1 MELDEDLGLYL
12 HYTPVIHT
20 GTGIFGSKTLIV
32 IKKFFAF
39 VETKFFYYS
48 SAVDWFIF
56 FLIFIIFHL
65 NKFQELC
72 RIGSEK
78 GDVSATLS

>member
-32 IKKFFAF
+32 IKIFSAF

-56 FLIFIIFHL
+56 F
-65 NKFQELC
+65 
-72 RIGSEK
+72 
-78 GDVSATLS
+78 

>member
-32 IKKFFAF
+32 IKK
-39 VETKFFYYS
+39 
-48 SAVDWFIF
+48 I
-56 FLIFIIFHL
+56 LRL
-65 NKFQELC
+65 L
-72 RIGSEK
+72 R
-78 GDVSATLS
+78 LSFSITRQR